1 MRGMI
6 SWGDVPTWVAA
17 IGTVGTLALAL
28 WQIESERRRRLV
40 SEEQLRADRHV
51 EQARLIAAYLGDE
64 LRQPEGEA
72 EGFDQGRTE
81 VFLVNNSPEPVY
93 ELAVGIVFVQGAAPH
108 SLEGM
113 LKLNRDQYQG
123 RRGPVTTVSILPGG
137 LYRVWIAGTGW
148 GSIMAGR
155 IGVEVAFSDAA
166 GAHWIRRV
174 TGELNELAAPPLEY
188 LAQFDFYGP
197 HDFQTPERVSGP

>member
-17 IGTVGTLALAL
+17 VGTVGTLTSAL
-28 WQIESERRRRLV
+28 WQIGSERRRRLA

-64 LRQPEGEA
+64 FDGSQSQAG
-72 EGFDQGRTE
+72 GSDQGQTE

-93 ELAVGIVFVQGAAPH
+93 ALAVGIVFVQGAAPH
-108 SLEGM
+108 SLEDM
-113 LKLNRDQYQG
+113 LKLNRDQFQG

-137 LYRVWIAGTGW
+137 LYRVWISGTGW
-148 GSIMAGR
+148 GRIIPGR
-155 IGVEVAFSDAA
+155 IGVGLAFSDAA
-166 GAHWIRRV
+166 GAHWIRRA
-174 TGELNELAAPPLEY
+174 TGHLSELAEPPLEY
-188 LAQFDFYGP
+188 LKQFDFHGP
-197 HDFQTPERVSGP
+197 HDFQTPERVSGT